1 MRFQDTTFYKEF
13 GNNADEWKVVTNDG
27 KVYIGDGWKEEYEDS
42 NYKEAT
48 LYVAEKPTESL
59 SVMRPKSKT
68 VIATKFKA
76 T

>member
-1 MRFQDTTFYKEF
+1 MKFSETEFYKHF
-13 GNNADEWKVVTNDG
+13 GNNSEEWKVVTNDG
-27 KVYIGDGWKEEYEDS
+27 KVYIGKGWKKEYEDS

-59 SVMRPKSKT
+59 SVVRSKSKT
-68 VIATKFKA
+68 VIATKRKA

>member
-27 KVYIGDGWKEEYEDS
+27 KVYVGKGWKKEYEDS

-59 SVMRPKSKT
+59 SIVRSKSKT
-68 VIATKFKA
+68 IITPKFKA